1 MSGRCSELFVRE
13 RFNDRDGSTD
23 HSLET
28 PPYRSDHEMM
38 AELRT
43 PFVWASLSCYVESPF
58 VWASLSCYVE
68 LCHPGVFSDDPFI
81 YP

>member
-1 MSGRCSELFVRE
+1 MWLALISFEVAVVSGRCSELFVRE
-13 RFNDRDGSTD
+13 RFNDRDGFTD

-28 PPYRSDHEMM
+28 QPCRSDHEMM

-43 PFVWASLSCYVESPF
+43 PF